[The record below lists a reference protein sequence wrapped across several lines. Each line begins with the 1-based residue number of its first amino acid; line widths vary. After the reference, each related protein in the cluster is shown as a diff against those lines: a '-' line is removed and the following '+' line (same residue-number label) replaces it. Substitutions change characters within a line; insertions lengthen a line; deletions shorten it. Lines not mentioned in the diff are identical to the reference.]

1 MITTQNTT
9 DQKKLLATSYR
20 LSNLGQCRSKKD
32 HWSCEHE
39 GSYVSISTL
48 AEANILN
55 FWEVTLVCIEK
66 TMESLFHTSDR
77 YLTNFGAKRIIK
89 VPYFSRLKTDSHI
102 KLDIMKSEN
111 DFKNIIHSKK
121 NITFTLGNGCKHKI
135 LSKKDH
141 FTFLMLQTHMLV

>member
-1 MITTQNTT
+1 MWKFNEKPGQVLDIMVKFTKEWLQHKKPEIK
-9 DQKKLLATSYR
+9 KKLLATSYR

-66 TMESLFHTSDR
+66 IMESLFHTSDR

-89 VPYFSRLKTDSHI
+89 VPYFSRLKADSHI
-102 KLDIMKSEN
+102 KLHKMKSEN
-111 DFKNIIHSKK
+111 DFKIS
-121 NITFTLGNGCKHKI
+121 
-135 LSKKDH
+135 
-141 FTFLMLQTHMLV
+141 